1 MSRWRRTK
9 TVAIFEFLT
18 TIKRRGYLITTFGM
32 PVFIGLYAA
41 VIGLPAYFMAKQASK
56 PSIFGVVD
64 PGGILG
70 LKEETTA
77 GSDQIPDEL
86 RRAMEASGQKATI
99 ERTLGNARSRFRP
112 YVTEGDARS
121 ALVAEAIKGY
131 YVLPRDYMQSGTV
144 EAYRP
149 DAGRLSNEDGRSAF
163 EDLLRQH
170 LLAGRVDNTTAV
182 RVIDPVARS
191 RRLAVTPKGEVIDG
205 GGVSTAV
212 RIVLPVAFMILF
224 LLSVLMTSGFLLQ
237 GTATEK
243 ENKVVDVLLA
253 SANPDEVLSGKL
265 IGLGA
270 AGLLQV
276 ILWLSLLVFGGI
288 GILPMIISA
297 HVDVPWMAGLL
308 ALPLFIAS
316 FLFFGSLMMG
326 SGSLGSN
333 MREAQQLAMVW
344 SLTAALPLM
353 MMGPLIQDPHGSLAR
368 VLTWIPITSAAVV
381 MFRASL
387 DPASLAWWEVA
398 GAFAVLAASTWM
410 AIRMGARL
418 FRVGLLTSG
427 ARPSFKEIIRQ
438 ARLNPAA
445 AGPLV
450 GPRPRGEK

>member
-9 TVAIFEFLT
+9 TVATFEFLT
-18 TIKRRGYLITTFGM
+18 TVKRRGYLIATFGM
-32 PVFIGLYAA
+32 PLFIGLYAA
-41 VIGLPAYFMAKQASK
+41 VVGLPAYFMAKQASK
-56 PSIFGVVD
+56 PSVYGVVD
-64 PGGILG
+64 PGGVLG
-70 LKEETTA
+70 LKEEATA
-77 GSDQIPDEL
+77 GSDQIPEEL
-86 RRAMEASGQKATI
+86 RQALEASGQQATV
-99 ERTLGNARSRFRP
+99 ERMLRNVRSRFRP
-112 YVTEGDARS
+112 YLTESEARS
-121 ALVAEAIKGY
+121 ALVAQTIKGY
-131 YVLPRDYMQSGTV
+131 FVLPRDYMQNGGV
-144 EAYRP
+144 EAYGP
-149 DAGRLSNEDGRSAF
+149 DAGRLSNGEGRDAF

-170 LLAGRVDNTTAV
+170 LLAGRVDGITAA
-182 RVIDPVARS
+182 RVLNPVART
-191 RRLAVTPKGEVIDG
+191 RQLAVTPKGEIVDG
-205 GGVSTAV
+205 GGASTAA
-212 RIVLPVAFMILF
+212 RIILPVAFMILF

-276 ILWLSLLVFGGI
+276 FLWLSLLMVGGI

-297 HVDVPWMAGLL
+297 HVDVPWTAALL

-353 MMGPLIQDPHGSLAR
+353 MMGPLIQDPHGPLAR

-381 MFRASL
+381 MFRASM
-387 DPASLAWWEVA
+387 DAASLAWWETA
-398 GAFAVLAASTWM
+398 GAFAVLAASTWI
-410 AIRMGARL
+410 AISIGARL
-418 FRVGLLTSG
+418 FRVGLLNSG
-427 ARPSFKEIIRQ
+427 ARPSLKEIIRQ
-438 ARLNPAA
+438 ARL
-445 AGPLV
+445 
-450 GPRPRGEK
+450 